1 MMERQKILV
10 IDDDPDAVEVM
21 RIALEANGYD
31 VSSASN
37 GTEGLRAVK
46 AIRPE
51 LIILDVMMDTT
62 TEGFQVSYQL
72 RSHDPNSEY
81 REFSTIPIIML
92 TGISQKMQMKFSTQR
107 DGDYL
112 AVDEFLEKPVR
123 IDPLLET
130 IRKLLKRPE
139 GNASG
144 PG

>member
-1 MMERQKILV
+1 MMDRPRILV
-10 IDDDPDAVEVM
+10 IDDDPDTVELM

-37 GTEGLRAVK
+37 GTEGLKAVK
-46 AIRPE
+46 VIRPD

-81 REFSTIPIIML
+81 QEFSTIPIIML
-92 TGISQKMQMKFSTQR
+92 TGISQKMQMKFSVQR

-112 AVDEFLEKPVR
+112 AVDEFLEKPIQ

-130 IRKLLKRPE
+130 IRKLLKPREDHPF
-139 GNASG
+139 GSG
-144 PG
+144 

>member
-1 MMERQKILV
+1 MSEKKKILI
-10 IDDDPDAVEVM
+10 IDDDKDYGEAL
-21 RIALEANGYD
+21 RIVLE
-31 VSSASN
+31 SN
-37 GTEGLRAVK
+37 GFVVDHVLNIDDGRKNVEES
-46 AIRPE
+46 RPD